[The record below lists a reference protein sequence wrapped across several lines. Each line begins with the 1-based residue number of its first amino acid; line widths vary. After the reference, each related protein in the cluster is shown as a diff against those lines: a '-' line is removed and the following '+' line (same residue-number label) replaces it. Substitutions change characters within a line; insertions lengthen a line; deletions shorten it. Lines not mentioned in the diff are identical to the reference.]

1 MKTKLSFSCNTEPRT
16 TQVSLNMMYYQ
27 EKILVLVQTS
37 IALFWRRRLPA
48 RLERNIWQSSS
59 SSSSWS
65 DNCTRIWIM
74 ELGLGVSHWSPLFWN
89 SHHLLF
95 SHSFRCHYRPLQMA
109 SVLSIFRTTNWAQW
123 LIRLKTQKKITGSKI
138 GVIFW
143 QITSRVTTKIL
154 KIRQRG
160 PFQLGPFFSLFLIRK
175 TLSSGQKWFLRPY
188 FPLIRGMLVVQKWG

>member
-59 SSSSWS
+59 SSSSSSSPSSSWS

-109 SVLSIFRTTNWAQW
+109 GVLSIFRITNWDEQW
-123 LIRLKTQKKITGSKI
+123 ERENIIRIGNRGSRPRKTTSPLLKKRKMSKK
-138 GVIFW
+138 W
-143 QITSRVTTKIL
+143 QN
-154 KIRQRG
+154 KIRQRPPSSPKERG
-160 PFQLGPFFSLFLIRK
+160 DFS
-175 TLSSGQKWFLRPY
+175 
-188 FPLIRGMLVVQKWG
+188 

>member
-1 MKTKLSFSCNTEPRT
+1 METKLSFSCNTEPRT

-59 SSSSWS
+59 SSSPSSWS

-89 SHHLLF
+89 SHLLF

-109 SVLSIFRTTNWAQW
+109 SVLSIFRITNWDEQGEREHI
-123 LIRLKTQKKITGSKI
+123 IRIGNRGS
-138 GVIFW
+138 
-143 QITSRVTTKIL
+143 R
-154 KIRQRG
+154 
-160 PFQLGPFFSLFLIRK
+160 PRK
-175 TLSSGQKWFLRPY
+175 TTS
-188 FPLIRGMLVVQKWG
+188 PLLKKKKTVKKVAKEN

>member
-48 RLERNIWQSSS
+48 MLERNIWQSSS

-123 LIRLKTQKKITGSKI
+123 LKRLKTQKKISGSVI
-138 GVIFW
+138 GAIFRE
-143 QITSRVTTKIL
+143 ITSRVTTKNL
-154 KIRQRG
+154 KIGQRAL
-160 PFQLGPFFSLFLIRK
+160 FELGPWEKHFPVVKRGFWDHFSH
-175 TLSSGQKWFLRPY
+175 
-188 FPLIRGMLVVQKWG
+188 

>member
-16 TQVSLNMMYYQ
+16 TKISLNMMYYQ

-59 SSSSWS
+59 SSSSSSSPSSSWS

-89 SHHLLF
+89 SHLLF

-109 SVLSIFRTTNWAQW
+109 GVLSIFRITNWDEQW
-123 LIRLKTQKKITGSKI
+123 ERENIIRIGNRGSRPRKTTSPLLKKRKMSKK
-138 GVIFW
+138 W
-143 QITSRVTTKIL
+143 QNQ
-154 KIRQRG
+154 IRQRPPSSPKERG
-160 PFQLGPFFSLFLIRK
+160 DFS
-175 TLSSGQKWFLRPY
+175 
-188 FPLIRGMLVVQKWG
+188 

>member
-59 SSSSWS
+59 SSSSSSSSPSSSWS

-109 SVLSIFRTTNWAQW
+109 SVLSIFRTTNWDEHGEREHI
-123 LIRLKTQKKITGSKI
+123 IRMEIGEAGPEKQHPLFWRKEKCQKSGKIK
-138 GVIFW
+138 
-143 QITSRVTTKIL
+143 
-154 KIRQRG
+154 
-160 PFQLGPFFSLFLIRK
+160 
-175 TLSSGQKWFLRPY
+175 
-188 FPLIRGMLVVQKWG
+188 

>member
-59 SSSSWS
+59 SSSSTSSSSSWS

-89 SHHLLF
+89 SHLLF

-109 SVLSIFRTTNWAQW
+109 SVLSIFRITNWDEQGGKGSILFVLEIGEAGPEKQYPLFW
-123 LIRLKTQKKITGSKI
+123 RKKTVKKVAKSI
-138 GVIFW
+138 
-143 QITSRVTTKIL
+143 
-154 KIRQRG
+154 
-160 PFQLGPFFSLFLIRK
+160 
-175 TLSSGQKWFLRPY
+175 
-188 FPLIRGMLVVQKWG
+188 

>member
-16 TQVSLNMMYYQ
+16 TQVSLNMMYYPEKILVLVQTSKVLCLLNVIYYQ

-59 SSSSWS
+59 SSSPSSWS

-89 SHHLLF
+89 SHLLF

-109 SVLSIFRTTNWAQW
+109 SVLSIFRITNWDEQGEREHI
-123 LIRLKTQKKITGSKI
+123 IRIGNWGS
-138 GVIFW
+138 
-143 QITSRVTTKIL
+143 R
-154 KIRQRG
+154 
-160 PFQLGPFFSLFLIRK
+160 PRK
-175 TLSSGQKWFLRPY
+175 TTS
-188 FPLIRGMLVVQKWG
+188 PLLKKKKTVKKVAKEN